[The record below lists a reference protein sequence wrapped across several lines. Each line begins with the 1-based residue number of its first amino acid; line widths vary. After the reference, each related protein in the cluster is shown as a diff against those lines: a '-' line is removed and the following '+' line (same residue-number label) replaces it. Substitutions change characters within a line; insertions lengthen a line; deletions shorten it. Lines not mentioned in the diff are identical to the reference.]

1 MTPAAPKVTVY
12 IPSHNYGKY
21 LDRSIG
27 SVLAQTMDDWELIVI
42 DDGSTDDTLERLQKY
57 RSNPRIRVVAQEN
70 RGLNISNN
78 IAIRLAA
85 GKYVMRLDADDY
97 LDENILTVLSSVLDR
112 MPDVGLVY
120 PDYYVVNDREEIV
133 EIVRRKK
140 IGDEDEIL
148 DLPAHGACTMVRRD
162 LLLAAGGYSEDF
174 TCQDGYDLWLKM
186 TARHRPYNV
195 NVPLFYYRQHG
206 TNLTRGQ
213 RRLLDTRGRIT
224 RQFVEGHLKAERP
237 TVLGLVLAVGRS
249 VYPQSEPFVEL
260 AGQPLLWH
268 TLTHA
273 KQAQSLD
280 RLVVSSEDQRVLQY
294 AAGFEGVEAIRR
306 SEALT
311 SATAR
316 TEAVAQEV
324 LAHLQQRDGYHPD
337 AVCILFVNTPLRR
350 AEHIDRAVDALMIF
364 KADSVISV
372 QEELSQLFRHR
383 KHGLSLVNKT
393 HAELRLEREALYRGN
408 GAIHLSRTEVLE
420 SGHLLGRRV
429 SHIVMLP
436 EESIKIHNEFDLW
449 MAERILAE
457 WPAAAGRPEG
467 IRTT

>member
-1 MTPAAPKVTVY
+1 MTPPKVTVY
-12 IPSHNYGKY
+12 VPSHNYGKY

-27 SVLAQTMDDWELIVI
+27 SVLSQSLDDWELIVI
-42 DDGSTDDTLERLQKY
+42 DDGSTDNTLETLQKY
-57 RSNPRIRVVAQEN
+57 RGHPKIRIVAQEN
-70 RGLNISNN
+70 RGLNVSNN
-78 IAIRLAA
+78 IAIRLAS
-85 GKYVMRLDADDY
+85 GRYVMRLDADDY

-120 PDYYVVNDREEIV
+120 PDYYIVNDREEIV

-140 IGDEDEIL
+140 IGEEDEML

-213 RRLLDTRGRIT
+213 RRLLDTRGRIK
-224 RQFVEGHLKAERP
+224 RKFVEGHLNGERP
-237 TVLGLVLAVGRS
+237 KVLGLVLAVGRS
-249 VYPQSEPFVEL
+249 VYPQSEPFVQL

-268 TLTHA
+268 TLSYAT
-273 KQAQSLD
+273 QAQSLD
-280 RLVVSSEDQRVLQY
+280 RLVVSSEDARVLAY
-294 AAGFEGVEAIRR
+294 SAGFEGVEAIKR
-306 SEALT
+306 SEGLT

-324 LAHLQQRDGYHPD
+324 LAHLKGRDGYRPD
-337 AVCILFVNTPLRR
+337 AVCMLFVNTPMRR
-350 AEHIDRAVDALMIF
+350 AEHIDRAVDALTIF

-383 KHGLSLVNKT
+383 KHGLALVNKT

-420 SGHLLGRRV
+420 SGRLLGTRV
-429 SHIVMLP
+429 GHIVMLP

-449 MAERILAE
+449 MAERILAG
-457 WPAAAGRPEG
+457 WPVSTPAPATGVP
-467 IRTT
+467 TT